1 MNTFLK
7 GFLPAPLSTSQEA
20 SYQTGNSLEE
30 KSHFLPLY
38 VRLAYDDKNLRDK
51 HGEMA
56 FDYCCPTVQD
66 QLKSRT
72 CTKCGIYHATVKS
85 LNSHKSFCN
94 MKNVH
99 STLNADVVAL
109 SSPRIR
115 PIRVAAR
122 RQHEKMV
129 VWKARL
135 QGDHVDWFDVDD
147 LDLEHVDLPPVDG
160 VNPNCIPLINMDNYM
175 EQVWE
180 ADNTNK

>member
-1 MNTFLK
+1 
-7 GFLPAPLSTSQEA
+7 
-20 SYQTGNSLEE
+20 
-30 KSHFLPLY
+30 
-38 VRLAYDDKNLRDK
+38 
-51 HGEMA
+51 
-56 FDYCCPTVQD
+56 
-66 QLKSRT
+66 
-72 CTKCGIYHATVKS
+72 
-85 LNSHKSFCN
+85 